1 MLRGERAYSVV
12 SNRLHR
18 VQPLA
23 IAVALLVTL
32 ALQPPVADVPGRRVP
47 VGLRLATDLR
57 GATAVTLP
65 PEIPLFPLPEVVLFP
80 GVHRPLLIYEPR
92 YRAMI
97 ADALKG
103 DRIIGT
109 VLLRPG
115 FEADYEGR
123 PPIYAVGCAGIIEDY
138 EQLPDGRYAIALRGL
153 TTFRIV
159 SEDQRKP
166 YRLARVQA
174 IPELL
179 KDDEQGP
186 LSTLRSRL
194 TQLLNMVL
202 PLGVEPPDPGLEDA
216 DYINV
221 TAQALDMPE
230 AARQDLLE
238 RNSVLARA
246 RALVERLA
254 GR

>member
-1 MLRGERAYSVV
+1 MTVAVLVILSLDPTGAVPSLRA
-12 SNRLHR
+12 
-18 VQPLA
+18 
-23 IAVALLVTL
+23 
-32 ALQPPVADVPGRRVP
+32 PVAHRA
-47 VGLRLATDLR
+47 ATKTQASQ
-57 GATAVTLP
+57 GTTLP
-65 PEIPLFPLPEVVLFP
+65 SEIPLFPLPEVVLFP

-103 DRIIGT
+103 SKIIGT
-109 VLLRPG
+109 VLLKPG
-115 FEADYEGR
+115 FEANYEGR
-123 PPIYAVGCAGIIEDY
+123 PPIYAVGCAGVIEDY

-153 TTFRIV
+153 TTFRIA

-166 YRLARVQA
+166 YRLARVEA

-179 KDDEQGP
+179 KDDEQQP
-186 LSTLRSRL
+186 LSTLRARL
-194 TQLLNMVL
+194 AQLLNMVL
-202 PLGVEPPDPGLEDA
+202 PLGVEPPDSGLEDA
-216 DYINV
+216 EYINV

-254 GR
+254 R